1 MPKRVNLFTSDFCK
15 CRYGDGVPKLLV
27 ERRRRPAMK
36 TIIIA
41 LALVF
46 ALAGGISMMALALR
60 ADFRGPA
67 TDNGGNWTMSE
78 SPRSNAG

>member
-1 MPKRVNLFTSDFCK
+1 
-15 CRYGDGVPKLLV
+15 
-27 ERRRRPAMK
+27 MK

-67 TDNGGNWTMSE
+67 TANGGNWTMSE
-78 SPRSNAG
+78 SPRPNTG